1 MRKTN
6 HYYFIQLAILEAKKG
21 IKNNHGGPYGCV
33 IVKNNKVVAKSHN
46 KVLLKND
53 VTSHGEIE
61 TIRLACK
68 KLKTFNLTGCTL
80 YTTAYPCP
88 MCVAAC
94 KWAHIKKVYYGC
106 TESDTQAIDLEDK
119 KFYSAK
125 LETTC
130 IGRKECLRLFKQF
143 KNKK

>member
-1 MRKTN
+1 MQIA
-6 HYYFIQLAILEAKKG
+6 IQEAEKG
-21 IKNNHGGPYGCV
+21 TKDGHGGPYGCV

-46 KVLLKND
+46 RVISNND
-53 VTSHGEIE
+53 VTAHGEVE

-68 KLKTFNLTGCTL
+68 KLKTFDLTGCTL

-88 MCVAAC
+88 MCLAAC

-106 TESDTQAIDLEDK
+106 SESDTQTIDSEDK
-119 KFYSAK
+119 AFYKAK
-125 LETTC
+125 LQTIC
-130 IGRKECLRLFKQF
+130 VGHKECWELFKKY